1 MAAALGTFEL
11 FRDATESRDA
21 DALAALYAD
30 DAVMIEYDMRNPPSS
45 PMKLEGKEDIEF
57 MVRDICG
64 REMTHEIGDEVIGE
78 DRFSFT
84 ELCEYPD
91 GNLVFSAM
99 VCDLND
105 GKIARQVGLQAWD
118 E

>member
-1 MAAALGTFEL
+1 
-11 FRDATESRDA
+11 
-21 DALAALYAD
+21 
-30 DAVMIEYDMRNPPSS
+30 
-45 PMKLEGKEDIEF
+45 
-57 MVRDICG
+57 
-64 REMTHEIGDEVIGE
+64 MTHKIGDEVIGE
-78 DRFSFT
+78 SRFSFT
-84 ELCEYPD
+84 EQCEYPD

>member
-1 MAAALGTFEL
+1 MPALGTFEL
-11 FRDATESRDA
+11 LRDATESRDA
-21 DALAALYAD
+21 EAMLALYED
-30 DAVMIEYDMRNPPSS
+30 DAVMLEFDMRNPPSA
-45 PMKLEGKEDIEF
+45 PMKLEGKEDIGW
-57 MVRDICG
+57 MIRDVCG
-64 REMTHEIGDEVIGE
+64 REMTHTIGNEVIGD

-84 ELCEYPD
+84 EMCEYPD

>member
-1 MAAALGTFEL
+1 MI
-11 FRDATESRDA
+11 RD
-21 DALAALYAD
+21 
-30 DAVMIEYDMRNPPSS
+30 V
-45 PMKLEGKEDIEF
+45 
-57 MVRDICG
+57 CG
-64 REMTHEIGDEVIGE
+64 REMTHEIRDEVIGT
-78 DRFSFT
+78 DRFAFT

-105 GKIARQVGLQAWD
+105 GRIERQVGLQAWD